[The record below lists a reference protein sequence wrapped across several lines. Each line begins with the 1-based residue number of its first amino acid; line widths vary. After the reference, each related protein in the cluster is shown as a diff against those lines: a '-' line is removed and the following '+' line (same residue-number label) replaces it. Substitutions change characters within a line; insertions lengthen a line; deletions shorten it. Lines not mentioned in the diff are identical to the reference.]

1 MSTDIKDK
9 LKTNSQKRENIKLNL
24 ILIIY
29 LTLIQSRLC
38 HCCLK
43 YPTPTRHCQKW
54 KITNYSLLINKNGTS
69 AQAFI
74 LLLFS
79 IVSTKRSVGEFT
91 NSLLHSW
98 PCCAT
103 WEPAA
108 VWGRNF
114 TSLHPEEPTF
124 SHSPKGR
131 FVSLT
136 VTSKIFF
143 MSLNRLEM
151 VCNEF

>member
-91 NSLLHSW
+91 NSLLHSC

-103 WEPAA
+103 MLQFGAEISHLSTQK
-108 VWGRNF
+108 N
-114 TSLHPEEPTF
+114 HPSPT
-124 SHSPKGR
+124 HPKGDL
-131 FVSLT
+131 SH
-136 VTSKIFF
+136 
-143 MSLNRLEM
+143 
-151 VCNEF
+151 

>member
-1 MSTDIKDK
+1 MSTDTKDK

-103 WEPAA
+103 WESCC
-108 VWGRNF
+108 
-114 TSLHPEEPTF
+114 SLGQKFHI
-124 SHSPKGR
+124 SPPR
-131 FVSLT
+131 RTNLLPLT
-136 VTSKIFF
+136 QREICLTDCYFKDIFYESKQT
-143 MSLNRLEM
+143 
-151 VCNEF
+151 